1 MQRLF
6 VGAADIHAGPPPH
19 RLETF
24 ENLDMLGRITGLA
37 GAARG
42 SAIAA
47 GSAAPRFGETGE
59 QIAGG
64 FVFFRRFRGFSHSDP
79 YVALGLACAMTDESA
94 RQDQRLCHRHGKTV
108 SGNTLGDK
116 TLGGKTSSGLTA
128 LNARPIC
135 AAMGTLFAT
144 FVPAERRRRSTT
156 ARLRARA

>member
-24 ENLDMLGRITGLA
+24 ENFDMLGRITGLA

-47 GSAAPRFGETGE
+47 WSAAPRFGETGE

-79 YVALGLACAMTDESA
+79 YVALGLACAMADESA
-94 RQDQRLCHRHGKTV
+94 RQDQRLCHLHGETM
-108 SGNTLGDK
+108 SDK

-128 LNARPIC
+128 LNTRPIC